1 MSKFEDLIQTKFS
14 HLDEAEGYQPLATQ
28 STATTPQST
37 ATTPQSTATTPQS
50 TATAPQ
56 SPQQGQTPPQQGQQP
71 EQQQEQQPEQQ
82 QPVNPSETLAQVF
95 QAISFSNPG
104 EAAQAMNDALKTAGN
119 VPGMQEFFSSLAY
132 DSQNGFRTAQQG

>member
-37 ATTPQSTATTPQS
+37 ATTPQSTAT
-50 TATAPQ
+50 APQ
-56 SPQQGQTPPQQGQQP
+56 SPQQGQTPPQQG
-71 EQQQEQQPEQQ
+71 QQPEQQ